1 MCLEGW
7 EPDIKM
13 IISISANIHRQAVI
27 DYYLAETFKMHAFF
41 IENVTIRMTSCY
53 QLSIRSAD
61 NIEYQNPQDSIPMV
75 PESS

>member
-1 MCLEGW
+1 
-7 EPDIKM
+7 
-13 IISISANIHRQAVI
+13 
-27 DYYLAETFKMHAFF
+27 MHAFF